1 MKHELRKKAI
11 SLRQQGHSYSQ
22 INEVIPVSKSTLSL
36 WLKNIK
42 YVPNKSSLE
51 KIKKSREKITAHRKN
66 AQSVS
71 IENAKKLA
79 KADIGNLSERD
90 IFMLGIGIYI
100 GEGTKSNGIIRII
113 NADPKILKFAM
124 NWLKTIAG
132 LANSNFRLRL
142 HLYPDNNVRASEDYW
157 SAHTGLP
164 KKFFHKTY
172 IDIRTNKKL
181 AKRGKLPYGTGHL
194 SIVSNG
200 KSEHGVFL
208 FRRIKAW
215 MDLVLE
221 K

>member
-1 MKHELRKKAI
+1 MKQELRNKAKA
-11 SLRQQGHSYSQ
+11 LRLQGYSYSQ
-22 INEVIPVSKSTLSL
+22 INELIPVSKSTLSL
-36 WLKNIK
+36 WLKDIR

-71 IENAKKLA
+71 LENAQKLA
-79 KADIGNLSERD
+79 KSDIGNLSDRD

-113 NADPKILKFAM
+113 NANPSIIRFAM
-124 NWLKTIAG
+124 TWLKTITG
-132 LANSNFRLRL
+132 LSDENFRLRL

-157 SAHTGLP
+157 SGQLGLP

-200 KSEHGVFL
+200 KPEHGVFL